1 MPTVESGNVT
11 GAYDPS
17 TCSWLA
23 EEYPEGGEEADVIE
37 AGVAAGHVEAAREYI
52 GNLIVADEETLLEK
66 ALAALASVPAPE
78 GVAWENV
85 VNEAAKGTESADM
98 SYIRSMMNGW
108 PDDKRMVRG
117 IMMFAARAIER
128 EDEGDRPSKWSAI
141 LAAVRAV

>member
-1 MPTVESGNVT
+1 MPTVESGSVT
-11 GAYDPS
+11 GKYALH

-37 AGVAAGHVEAAREYI
+37 AAVTAGHVEGVREYI
-52 GNLIVADEETLLEK
+52 GNLVLEDDETVMEK
-66 ALAALASVPAPE
+66 ALAALAAIPVPE
-78 GVAWENV
+78 GAAWENV
-85 VNEAAKGTESADM
+85 VTEAAKGTGSADLP
-98 SYIRSMMNGW
+98 YIRSMMNGW

-128 EDEGDRPSKWSAI
+128 EAEGERPGKWSAI